1 MKPKLTPELAKEA
14 INLVK
19 GGASNQDVIAWLGVS
34 ETSFYKWIRDPQND
48 AQRQLAQGLKRA
60 EMERKLWHL
69 QRIHKMERKLWH
81 LQRIHKAADEGD
93 WKASAW
99 YLERRYPNE
108 YARTQ
113 RITGEVIT
121 TQRSDALTE
130 AIKETARKME
140 RGRSEP

>member
-1 MKPKLTPELAKEA
+1 MKPKLTPELAREA
-14 INLVK
+14 IRLVQN
-19 GGASNQDVIAWLGVS
+19 GASNSDVISYLGVAESTFYAWL
-34 ETSFYKWIRDPQND
+34 RDPQND
-48 AQRQLAQGLKRA
+48 AQVELAQGLKKA
-60 EMERKLWHL
+60 ET
-69 QRIHKMERKLWH
+69 ERKLWH
-81 LQRIHKAADEGD
+81 LQRIHKAAEEGD

-140 RGRSEP
+140 RGRTEP